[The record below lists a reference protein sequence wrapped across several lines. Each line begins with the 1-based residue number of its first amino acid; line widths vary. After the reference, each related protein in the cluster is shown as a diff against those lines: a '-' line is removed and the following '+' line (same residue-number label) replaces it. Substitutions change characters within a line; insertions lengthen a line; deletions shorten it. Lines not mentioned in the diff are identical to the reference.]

1 MFKLFSNILTLLI
14 AGVTFVC
21 PVALRGKDQFYIT
34 MAIDKVLKDLIMSW
48 VTTLHSQL
56 IFSWIYNHGYRSQ
69 PFVLVEKKKSLKEKL
84 SGFILS
90 VAVFFLNL
98 NNLIWTYHHTT
109 FEYEF
114 STHAVFWLA
123 FFFSKRTKKYPMT
136 TKPDL
141 RISQYFMIETSLL
154 NQLVCIWPYCHRKIC
169 TITNQNT
176 WSII

>member
-21 PVALRGKDQFYIT
+21 PVALIKECFILQSNQRRGKDQFYIT

-56 IFSWIYNHGYRSQ
+56 VFSWIYNHGYRSQ
-69 PFVLVEKKKSLKEKL
+69 PFMLVEKKSLWRKNCL
-84 SGFILS
+84 DLYFLLL
-90 VAVFFLNL
+90 FFFFFNL

-114 STHAVFWLA
+114 STHVFWLA
-123 FFFSKRTKKYPMT
+123 FFSAREQKSTPW
-136 TKPDL
+136 L
-141 RISQYFMIETSLL
+141 QNQILESHNTS
-154 NQLVCIWPYCHRKIC
+154 W
-169 TITNQNT
+169 
-176 WSII
+176 